1 MITGRRTIYVGKP
14 PMKRIGP
21 RDSELYLGYG
31 MTGTALQSGNNI
43 YVFRSDDGADWYVN
57 VADLYYAMG

>member
-1 MITGRRTIYVGKP
+1 
-14 PMKRIGP
+14 MKRIGP